1 MTEKTLLN
9 RLEEVA
15 EELRGLA
22 IKNIPAVREVD
33 YTDVCDISKLLKHPI
48 DNSIASIALNY
59 ARSLQ
64 GRANTDS
71 LYKRERYSRGL
82 LLEAVYII
90 QEICQPPI

>member
-48 DNSIASIALNY
+48 DNSIALNY